1 MVTVIAA
8 VFVLG
13 VLIFI
18 HELGH
23 FMVAKGTGIR
33 VERFSLGL
41 PPKMIGKKLGETEYL
56 LSWIPLGGYV
66 RMAGDNPEEPLTGE
80 PWEFLSRPR
89 WQRMLVIVAG
99 PVMNYLFAFLLVWMI
114 LFFGGIA
121 TLDPVIDQVLE
132 GSLAER
138 SGLVS
143 QDKIKSLSGRPV
155 TSWDEIFE
163 NLLREQGK
171 PVLAEVERD
180 GQIHQLILDLRGI
193 SQEEI
198 RDFGITPL
206 MTTLV
211 GDVES
216 GGPAEQAGIQSGDII
231 LTIDDVPVSRWSE
244 MVALI
249 HNKTDTTISVRW
261 RRGAEIHNALI
272 KTKVFKIP
280 DEQGKMKPTAFIGIT
295 SRVIYKKIGI
305 LRSALESI
313 SWTLDVTKQIA
324 FFVKGLVT
332 GEVSARMVGGPIFI
346 AQVAGQSVQQGF
358 ASLLSFMAL
367 LSVNLALL
375 NLLPI
380 PILDG
385 GHLLILLVEAVKRS
399 SLSTK
404 QRVVIQ
410 QLGLVLIVFMVLF
423 VIFNDVTR

>member
-1 MVTVIAA
+1 
-8 VFVLG
+8 
-13 VLIFI
+13 
-18 HELGH
+18 
-23 FMVAKGTGIR
+23 
-33 VERFSLGL
+33 
-41 PPKMIGKKLGETEYL
+41 
-56 LSWIPLGGYV
+56 
-66 RMAGDNPEEPLTGE
+66 MAGDNPEEPLTGA

-89 WQRMLVIVAG
+89 WQRMLVIVSG
-99 PVMNYLFAFLLVWMI
+99 PAMNYVFAFLLVWMI

-121 TLDPVIDQVLE
+121 TLDPSIDQVME

-143 QDKIKSLSGRPV
+143 QDRIVTLSGKPIS
-155 TSWDEIFE
+155 TWDEIFD
-163 NLLREQGK
+163 NLLKEQGK
-171 PVLAEVERD
+171 TVSAEVERA
-180 GQIHQLILDLRGI
+180 GQIHRLFFDLSGI
-193 SQEEI
+193 SREDIQN
-198 RDFGITPL
+198 FGITPL
-206 MTTLV
+206 MTTMV

-216 GGPAEQAGIQSGDII
+216 GGPAERAGIRPGDII
-231 LTIDDVPVSRWSE
+231 LAIDEVPVSRWSE

-249 HNKTDTTISVRW
+249 HSKTDTTISVRW
-261 RRGAEIHNALI
+261 QRGVEVHEALI
-272 KTKVFKIP
+272 KTKVFKLP

-305 LRSALESI
+305 IRSALESLR
-313 SWTLDVTKQIA
+313 WTLDVTKQII
-324 FFVKGLVT
+324 FFIKGLIT

-380 PILDG
+380 PVLDG
-385 GHLLILLVEAVKRS
+385 GHLLILLVESVKGS
-399 SLSTK
+399 PLSAK

-410 QLGLVLIVFMVLF
+410 QLGLALIIFLVLF